1 MPRGLPINKSPE
13 EKVFGIIGEVVSTD
27 EGEVYTK
34 ETNDTRNVGWDQTLA
49 YLQSPT
55 PTATPTVTP
64 TTSRPFV
71 IRTTP
76 TPTATPTLT
85 STPTP
90 TQQPF
95 IGPTLTPTQ
104 TPTLTPT
111 QTSTSTPPASAI
123 PFATPTPTPTTYYDI
138 GATITWSVDQLVSQT
153 SGGGYLVGDTLKA
166 NYTITNQG
174 NVSSFEVRVRSGI
187 PDPYGG
193 GWITISG
200 PSYTYIAPT
209 AGYYQLGI
217 LVNYADGRSITVESS
232 VITVVSFDRP
242 IVTVDPSNVTRG
254 KGTFSTITISEGFAG
269 LVAITSWG
277 STGAFSVESNTQ
289 RVWGTFMEYQVIGY
303 GTFYVTPFKRLSNG
317 RTINGTAAEV
327 TIQRQTYY
335 ITYTL
340 DGTGY
345 IKFSYVDA
353 DGASTTVERY
363 GSPYQTIYP
372 AYTDPC
378 ASAVTLLTPGG
389 AGRSVGLTPIEC
401 GASAPTPTPTPTP
414 TSTAVAPFYFSG
426 GSLAYSR
433 TDDGECSPAGN
444 VRLQLF
450 NNDIYNQANDAIN
463 ASGMSAGNKADAL
476 AVVTA
481 LGNYGATAPVPV
493 GSYNVT
499 IGSFDGSSQ
508 ITFEDIIPEIEY
520 CATYMVDIT
529 ITQTT

>member
-13 EKVFGIIGEVVSTD
+13 EKVFGIVGEVISTD

-34 ETNDTRNVGWDQTLA
+34 ETNDTRNIGWDQSLA
-49 YLQSPT
+49 YLRSPT

-64 TTSRPFV
+64 TTSRLFV

-85 STPTP
+85 STPT
-90 TQQPF
+90 TTRQPF

-111 QTSTSTPPASAI
+111 QTLTSTPPASAI
-123 PFATPTPTPTTYYDI
+123 PFATPTPTPTIYYDI
-138 GATITWSVDQLVSQT
+138 GATITWSVEQLVSQT
-153 SGGGYLVGDTLKA
+153 NGDGYLVGDTLKA

-217 LVNYADGRSITVESS
+217 LVNYADGRSIAVESS
-232 VITVVSFDRP
+232 IITVVSFDRP
-242 IVTVDPSNVTRG
+242 VVTVNPSNVTRG
-254 KGTFSTITISEGFAG
+254 KSTLSTISISEGFGG
-269 LVAITSWG
+269 LAAVTSWG
-277 STGAFSVESNTQ
+277 SNGAFTFESNTQ
-289 RVWGTFMEYQVIGY
+289 RIWDTYIENNVSGF
-303 GTFYVTPFKRLSNG
+303 GTFYVIPFKRLSNG
-317 RTINGTAAEV
+317 RAVTGVSVPVEV
-327 TIQRQTYY
+327 QRQTYY

-353 DGASTTVERY
+353 DGVSTTLERY

-389 AGRSVGLTPIEC
+389 AGRSVALTTIEC
-401 GASAPTPTPTPTP
+401 
-414 TSTAVAPFYFSG
+414 
-426 GSLAYSR
+426 
-433 TDDGECSPAGN
+433 
-444 VRLQLF
+444 
-450 NNDIYNQANDAIN
+450 
-463 ASGMSAGNKADAL
+463 
-476 AVVTA
+476 
-481 LGNYGATAPVPV
+481 
-493 GSYNVT
+493 
-499 IGSFDGSSQ
+499 
-508 ITFEDIIPEIEY
+508 
-520 CATYMVDIT
+520 
-529 ITQTT
+529 

>member
-13 EKVFGIIGEVVSTD
+13 EKVFGIVGEVISTD

-34 ETNDTRNVGWDQTLA
+34 ETNDTRNIGWDQSLA
-49 YLQSPT
+49 YLRSPT

-64 TTSRPFV
+64 TTSRLFV

-85 STPTP
+85 STPT
-90 TQQPF
+90 TTRQPF

-123 PFATPTPTPTTYYDI
+123 PFATPTPTPTIYYDI
-138 GATITWSVDQLVSQT
+138 GATITWSVEQLVSQT
-153 SGGGYLVGDTLKA
+153 NGDGYLVGDTLKA
-166 NYTITNQG
+166 NYIITNQG

-193 GWITISG
+193 GWITILG

-217 LVNYADGRSITVESS
+217 LVNYADGRSIAVESS
-232 VITVVSFDRP
+232 IITVVSFDRP
-242 IVTVDPSNVTRG
+242 VVTVNPSSVTRG
-254 KGTFSTITISEGFAG
+254 KSTLSTISISEGFGG
-269 LVAITSWG
+269 LAAVTSWG
-277 STGAFSVESNTQ
+277 SNGAFTFESNTQ
-289 RVWGTFMEYQVIGY
+289 RIWDTYIENNVSGF
-303 GTFYVTPFKRLSNG
+303 GTFYVIPFKRLSNG
-317 RTINGTAAEV
+317 RAV
-327 TIQRQTYY
+327 TGVSAPVKVQRQTYY

-353 DGASTTVERY
+353 DGATATLERY

-372 AYTDPC
+372 AYTDSC

-389 AGRSVGLTPIEC
+389 AGRSVALTTIEC
-401 GASAPTPTPTPTP
+401 
-414 TSTAVAPFYFSG
+414 
-426 GSLAYSR
+426 
-433 TDDGECSPAGN
+433 
-444 VRLQLF
+444 
-450 NNDIYNQANDAIN
+450 
-463 ASGMSAGNKADAL
+463 
-476 AVVTA
+476 
-481 LGNYGATAPVPV
+481 
-493 GSYNVT
+493 
-499 IGSFDGSSQ
+499 
-508 ITFEDIIPEIEY
+508 
-520 CATYMVDIT
+520 
-529 ITQTT
+529 

>member
-1 MPRGLPINKSPE
+1 M
-13 EKVFGIIGEVVSTD
+13 
-27 EGEVYTK
+27 
-34 ETNDTRNVGWDQTLA
+34 
-49 YLQSPT
+49 
-55 PTATPTVTP
+55 
-64 TTSRPFV
+64 
-71 IRTTP
+71 
-76 TPTATPTLT
+76 
-85 STPTP
+85 
-90 TQQPF
+90 
-95 IGPTLTPTQ
+95 
-104 TPTLTPT
+104 
-111 QTSTSTPPASAI
+111 
-123 PFATPTPTPTTYYDI
+123 
-138 GATITWSVDQLVSQT
+138 
-153 SGGGYLVGDTLKA
+153 GDTLKA

-174 NVSSFEVRVRSGI
+174 NVSSFEVRARSGI

-193 GWITISG
+193 GWVTISG
-200 PSYTYIAPT
+200 PAYTYIAPT

-217 LVNYADGRSITVESS
+217 LVNYMDGRSISVESS

-242 IVTVDPSNVTRG
+242 IVTINPSTVTRG
-254 KGTFSTITISEGFAG
+254 QGTVSTVSISEGFAG
-269 LVAITSWG
+269 LDAITSWG
-277 STGAFSVESNTQ
+277 TTGAYTIESNTQ
-289 RVWGTFMEYQVIGY
+289 RSWNTYIENNVAGY
-303 GTFYVTPFKRLSNG
+303 GTFYLNPFKRLTNG
-317 RTINGTAAEV
+317 RTIYGTSAV
-327 TIQRQTYY
+327 ITIQRQTYY

-345 IKFSYVDA
+345 IKFSYEDA
-353 DGASTTVERY
+353 GGVSATLERY

-372 AYTDPC
+372 AYSEAC
-378 ASAVTLLTPGG
+378 ASAVALLTPGG
-389 AGRSVGLTPIEC
+389 DGRSVELTPIEC
-401 GASAPTPTPTPTP
+401 GASAPTPTPTPTSTSTPTPTSTSTPTPTP

-508 ITFEDIIPEIEY
+508 ITFEDIIPEIGY

>member
-13 EKVFGIIGEVVSTD
+13 KKVFGIIGEVVSTD
-27 EGEVYTK
+27 EGEVYVK
-34 ETNDTRNVGWDQTLA
+34 ENNDTRNIGWDQTLA

-76 TPTATPTLT
+76 IPTATPALT
-85 STPTP
+85 STPT
-90 TQQPF
+90 TTRQPF

-153 SGGGYLVGDTLKA
+153 NGTGYLVGDTLKA
-166 NYTITNQG
+166 NYTIINQG

-193 GWITISG
+193 GWVTISG

-217 LVNYADGRSITVESS
+217 LVNYADGRSIAVESS

-242 IVTVDPSNVTRG
+242 VVTVNPSNVTRG
-254 KGTFSTITISEGFAG
+254 KSTLSTISMSEGFGG
-269 LVAITSWG
+269 LATVTSWG
-277 STGAFSVESNTQ
+277 SNGAFTFESNTQ
-289 RVWGTFMEYQVIGY
+289 RIWDTYIENNVSGF
-303 GTFYVTPFKRLSNG
+303 GTFYVIPFKRLSNG
-317 RTINGTAAEV
+317 RAITGTSV
-327 TIQRQTYY
+327 PVKVQRQTYY

-353 DGASTTVERY
+353 DGASIILERY

-378 ASAVTLLTPGG
+378 ASAVMLLTPGG
-389 AGRSVGLTPIEC
+389 AGRSVELTTIEC
-401 GASAPTPTPTPTP
+401 
-414 TSTAVAPFYFSG
+414 
-426 GSLAYSR
+426 
-433 TDDGECSPAGN
+433 
-444 VRLQLF
+444 
-450 NNDIYNQANDAIN
+450 
-463 ASGMSAGNKADAL
+463 
-476 AVVTA
+476 
-481 LGNYGATAPVPV
+481 
-493 GSYNVT
+493 
-499 IGSFDGSSQ
+499 
-508 ITFEDIIPEIEY
+508 
-520 CATYMVDIT
+520 
-529 ITQTT
+529 